1 MIELP
6 CMSLFHGSI
15 PGRKANRYLSS
26 LAICLPHFSSHG
38 DFLSNAEICQL
49 STALSLS
56 TSLSICPAHCKV
68 TCLFCLFL
76 FNILQESGCWTDG
89 VAIVMSGTDLN
100 THQVPALEKLVFWTK
115 EVSRSFIIW
124 RISSS
129 PLIWKLM
136 ENVHMFGKEIRCRR
150 ETLNWEY
157 LPSWS
162 NCHLRKMTQAPL
174 NFSCLFYRMRF

>member
-1 MIELP
+1 MQFPLVCRGNPLALIRLP

-26 LAICLPHFSSHG
+26 TYVSPISHHG

-49 STALSLS
+49 STALSHFQHFLK
-56 TSLSICPAHCKV
+56 SICPAHCKV

-100 THQVPALEKLVFWTK
+100 TQSSSCSGKVGLLDKGSFQKFHHLEV
-115 EVSRSFIIW
+115 
-124 RISSS
+124 SSS

-136 ENVHMFGKEIRCRR
+136 ENVRMFRKEIRCRR

-162 NCHLRKMTQAPL
+162 NCVILER
-174 NFSCLFYRMRF
+174 

>member
-1 MIELP
+1 MQFPLVCRGNPLALIRLP

-26 LAICLPHFSSHG
+26 TYVSPISHHG

-49 STALSLS
+49 STALSHFQHFLK
-56 TSLSICPAHCKV
+56 SICPAHCKV

-124 RISSS
+124 RFHH
-129 PLIWKLM
+129 P
-136 ENVHMFGKEIRCRR
+136 
-150 ETLNWEY
+150 
-157 LPSWS
+157 
-162 NCHLRKMTQAPL
+162 HLYG
-174 NFSCLFYRMRF
+174 S